1 MYYSIKVIII
11 FIISFVILYYGV
23 EYFTRFIG
31 KKFKIHVG
39 SIGFLSIGDLS
50 YSGIIPGPQQS
61 QHSFK
66 ISVNKFYLQVR
77 RPNLYRKTW
86 LTITIDGL
94 NLNFSSVKIFTQAKS
109 RRAHVRR
116 QSLISVVPQ
125 KAWWSSVR
133 VFKFIMGK
141 LSSIPSQFFL
151 SVITNYVNVD
161 VSNINLLIQ
170 D

>member
-66 ISVNKFYLQVR
+66 ISVNKFYLQR
-77 RPNLYRKTW
+77 NQEEL
-86 LTITIDGL
+86 
-94 NLNFSSVKIFTQAKS
+94 
-109 RRAHVRR
+109 
-116 QSLISVVPQ
+116 
-125 KAWWSSVR
+125 
-133 VFKFIMGK
+133 M
-141 LSSIPSQFFL
+141 
-151 SVITNYVNVD
+151 
-161 VSNINLLIQ
+161 
-170 D
+170 